1 MIIMCRHGAYDIK
14 ELRGLGKTLGLVYT
28 KNLTLKRRLKKMNFL
43 QTKLN
48 EMKKRNEE
56 GNKGFS
62 LVELIIVIAI
72 MAILVGIVGT
82 QVIPYINKSKESKDL
97 QIINSYS
104 TAAVT
109 AYSENADKLKTAAD
123 ETITINVYGSNSDD
137 AATLAPQIKEKTYA
151 NLKKA
156 DGSSDKSATLLSK
169 MKSTKGKSIAAIQ
182 IKIDLKDKK
191 VTTQAYS
198 DAACT
203 TGKEV
208 FDAVEADL

>member
-1 MIIMCRHGAYDIK
+1 
-14 ELRGLGKTLGLVYT
+14 
-28 KNLTLKRRLKKMNFL
+28 MNFL

-48 EMKKRNEE
+48 EMKKRKEE

-109 AYSENADKLKTAAD
+109 AYSENADSIKTA
-123 ETITINVYGSNSDD
+123 ETGTITINVYDPGTNDD
-137 AATLAPQIKEKTYA
+137 AKLLAPEIISKTYKD
-151 NLKKA
+151 L
-156 DGSSDKSATLLSK
+156 ATVKGK
-169 MKSTKGKSIAAIQ
+169 MKSSNGQKLS
-182 IKIDLKDKK
+182 KIEITINLATKK
-191 VTTQAYS
+191 VTTQAYYKG
-198 DAACT
+198 T
-203 TGKEV
+203 ETGATEQK
-208 FDAVEADL
+208 FLKAVEADL